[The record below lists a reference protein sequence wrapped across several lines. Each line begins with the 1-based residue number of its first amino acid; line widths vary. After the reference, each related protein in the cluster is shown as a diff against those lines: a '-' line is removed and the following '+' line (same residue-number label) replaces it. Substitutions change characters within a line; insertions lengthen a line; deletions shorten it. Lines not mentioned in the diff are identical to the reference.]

1 MNTKKYCQLI
11 GYSYNAGEL
20 PQDLYDEVMQKIKQN
35 GKITLQIYNWY
46 LAELERRR
54 LFYVDGTPFNTKNSA
69 KTDGTFKYRRH
80 NPFWHMWRGILTTV
94 FKFIGFIGGGFGYG
108 VWRIKDAKKFKK
120 LGACLTLSNH
130 VGYLDACITR
140 RALGC
145 KKQYIVAAPHN
156 CKRNLGGSILKCATV
171 IPLPVTFSGTKPF
184 NEMIEFAV
192 KKRAAIHFYA
202 EQSLW
207 LHYKKPRP
215 YKDGPFH
222 YAARLNVPVVVMFYC
237 FGQARGLRKL
247 LHMPKVTVKIADPIY
262 PDTSLQ
268 QVKRKADLAEKA
280 QSAVTELYEN
290 YYGTPLEYL
299 PPHQTANAANEEA
312 DEEADNAAETAATD
326 DAVALAP
333 EAAAKTVTNEPEQEN
348 LDKTADASS
357 AE

>member
-1 MNTKKYCQLI
+1 MNTENYCKLI
-11 GYSYNAGEL
+11 EYSYNAGEL
-20 PQDLYDEVMQKIKQN
+20 PQDLYDDVMQKIKQN
-35 GKITLQIYNWY
+35 GKINRQIYNWY
-46 LAELERRR
+46 LDELERRR

-69 KTDGTFKYRRH
+69 ITDGTFKYRRH
-80 NPFWHMWRGILTTV
+80 NPFWYMWRGILTTV
-94 FKFIGFIGGGFGYG
+94 FKFLGLIGGGFGYG

-156 CKRNLGGSILKCATV
+156 CKRNLGGTVLKCATV
-171 IPLPVTFSGTKPF
+171 IPLPTTFSGTKPF

-192 KKRAAIHFYA
+192 KNRAAIHFYA

-222 YAARLNVPVVVMFYC
+222 YAAKLNVPVVVMFYC
-237 FGQARGLRKL
+237 FGQAKGLRKL

-262 PDTSLQ
+262 PDMSLPP
-268 QVKRKADLAEKA
+268 VKRKDDLAEKA
-280 QSAVTELYEN
+280 QSAVTALYEN
-290 YYGTPLEYL
+290 YYGVPLEYL
-299 PPHQTANAANEEA
+299 PPHQT
-312 DEEADNAAETAATD
+312 DN
-326 DAVALAP
+326 
-333 EAAAKTVTNEPEQEN
+333 
-348 LDKTADASS
+348 TADAAVATETATTDESTLIAADTAVTDESEHAQPDKS
-357 AE
+357 AAAADEQTLS